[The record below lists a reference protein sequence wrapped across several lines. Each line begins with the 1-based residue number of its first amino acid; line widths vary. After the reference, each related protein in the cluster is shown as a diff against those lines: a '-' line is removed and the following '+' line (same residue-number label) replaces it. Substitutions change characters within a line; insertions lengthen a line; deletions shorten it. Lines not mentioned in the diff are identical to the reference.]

1 MPRSYWKQVAASG
14 LAVPQDRPLD
24 DLTAELTRM
33 LQWIN
38 QADAFVMAVD
48 EWLDPN
54 LPPGRLTA
62 GALVELDQWRSQH
75 LDTRPRDGLAAQ
87 LPDVPELR
95 GRVIAMHERGMS
107 LQAIADALNAAGVP
121 TLRGGSHWRPSAVQ
135 VLAGYK
141 PPPAHEPLRRNG

>member
-1 MPRSYWKQVAASG
+1 
-14 LAVPQDRPLD
+14 
-24 DLTAELTRM
+24 
-33 LQWIN
+33 
-38 QADAFVMAVD
+38 MAVD

-62 GALVELDQWRSQH
+62 GALVELDQWRSQR
-75 LDTRPRDGLAAQ
+75 LDPRPRDGLAAQ

-121 TLRGGSHWRPSAVQ
+121 TLRGGNHWRPSAVQ

-141 PPPAHEPLRRNG
+141 PPPAHEPLRSNG